1 MEKSKGLCPKRSF
14 AMRQNICKN
23 SECRLWDSDFPNN
36 CKIMSEIKCCRVLK
50 GQLLEKK
57 ALLNRKKSPR
67 KEAK

>member
-1 MEKSKGLCPKRSF
+1 
-14 AMRQNICKN
+14 MRQNICKN

-50 GQLLEKK
+50 GQLSEKK
-57 ALLNRKKSPR
+57 APHKEEKSSR

>member
-1 MEKSKGLCPKRSF
+1 
-14 AMRQNICKN
+14 MRQNICKN